1 MSITLDASVV
11 KSLCIAMLV
20 CFFFFKQKTAY
31 EMRIS
36 DWSSDVC
43 SSDLGAAIVFAPVL
57 LVLAEVAEEG
67 FLAPGAEGRR
77 ADRRE
82 GRYRL
87 VGAGILQVDGDGA
100 VPAHRVAHDALAAHV
115 GGEMLGQQRGQLPGH
130 VAVHVVAL
138 RPRPL
143 RRIEIK
149 ADRKSTRLNSSH

>member
-1 MSITLDASVV
+1 M
-11 KSLCIAMLV
+11 
-20 CFFFFKQKTAY
+20 FFFFKQRTAY

-43 SSDLGAAIVFAPVL
+43 SSVL
-57 LVLAEVAEEG
+57 LAEVAEEG

-100 VPAHRVAHDALAAHV
+100 VPAHRVDHDALAAHV
-115 GGEMLGQQRGQLPGH
+115 GREMLGKQRGQLPGPA
-130 VAVHVVAL
+130 AV
-138 RPRPL
+138 RSDE
-143 RRIEIK
+143 RR
-149 ADRKSTRLNSSH
+149 